1 MGVRPRP
8 CAGRP
13 WGAVRAA
20 AARRAPLEAAAGL
33 GTGAVSGTGRGK
45 KRSGAGSA
53 AGSLKHHDVR
63 AADPWPGW

>member
-1 MGVRPRP
+1 M
-8 CAGRP
+8 
-13 WGAVRAA
+13 RAA